1 MIIDAHTHIYPD
13 RVAEKA
19 VCTIVENT
27 KGQVDAH
34 TDGTFYNLLSS
45 MDSAGVDL
53 SIVLTVATSREQ
65 GSGILKWLTQLI
77 GRTPRM
83 IYFGSVH
90 PYDPNAR
97 NVIRE
102 MKEIGI
108 QGLKFHPAYQ
118 GFPADSKEAY
128 KVFEEV
134 LNNDLIIYFHSG
146 FDMSMP
152 DSDFASIERF
162 ANVLRDFAG
171 AKIVMAHGGGDGE
184 WDKVLDLF
192 GDKKCYYDT
201 SFVLEKMLLDE
212 NAKEL
217 YRQNQDYFIFGT
229 DSPWRDQK
237 KFVDFLKNSDY
248 FSPEQKDK
256 LFYKNILKLIK
267 LDKNQL
273 NTHSD
278 I

>member
-19 VCTIVENT
+19 VSIIVKNT
-27 KGQVDAH
+27 KGLVDAH
-34 TDGTFYNLLSS
+34 TDGTFDNLLSS
-45 MDSAGVDL
+45 MDNAGVDL

-65 GSGILKWLTQLI
+65 GCGILKWLKQII

-90 PYDPNAR
+90 PHDPNVK

-108 QGLKFHPAYQ
+108 QGFKFHPAYQ

-134 LNNDLIIYFHSG
+134 LKNDLILYFHSG

-152 DSDFASIERF
+152 DSDFAAIDRF

-171 AKIVMAHGGGDGE
+171 AKIIMAHAGGDGE
-184 WDKVLDLF
+184 WGKVLDLF

-201 SFVLEKMLLDE
+201 SFVLKNMLLDE

-217 YRQNQDYFIFGT
+217 YQQNEDYFIFGT

-237 KFVDFLKNSDY
+237 EFVDFLKNTDY
-248 FSPEQKDK
+248 FSQEQKDK

-273 NTHSD
+273 KIYTD